1 MANLKPLQCLNL
13 DKNQQRNFIKFF
25 HSLGKKPK
33 TTVRIFDRNDFYSLH
48 AEDAELAARMVFKST
63 ASMKIMSV
71 PGDDEDIELPY
82 TVLSKNNFENFVREL
97 LLVKNYR
104 VEVYANKGGSKND
117 WKIELKGSPGNVIQF
132 EDILFGNNEQIN
144 TSAIMA
150 LQLKKEN
157 QLNSVGLSCIE
168 TTDRIFSLIEI
179 VDDDFFTELEAIVV
193 LLGPKECLLPSKEGE
208 YEKINA
214 LLERN
219 GVLVTVRKR
228 QEFTVSTSDFEDD
241 LNRLLFFE
249 KGQQENLNTVLGGTN
264 KTFALQTLNV
274 AIKYLDLGSDSSNFG
289 HFQLKVMN
297 LKRFVHLD
305 AAAVSALNIL
315 PKPGTSVT
323 SQVYRCQSI
332 LGVLDYCRT
341 PQGRRLLVQWLKQ
354 PLKDIEAIKDRH
366 DIVECFVESLNTR
379 KEIHDDYLK
388 RIPDI
393 MMLTKKLMR
402 RNASLQDVYKLYRVV
417 GRVPNLLGLL
427 SDLEN
432 STVNNILS
440 KPIRDTYGDLFK
452 FKEMIEKILD
462 MEGIEKGEYF
472 IKPSFDEELQT
483 MKEKMDEIEEKI
495 RKELRKAA
503 NDLNLDEG
511 SSIKLDVV
519 SHIGYHFRISLKE
532 DSVLR
537 KNTKYRTIDA
547 VKGGVRFTTDKLTD
561 LNSEFSEVRESYE
574 EQQKSIVDEVIRVV
588 LGYLPPLT
596 NLSHLIAQLDC
607 FTSFAVA
614 ATSSPI
620 PYVRPKMRPAETRVL
635 NLKQVRHPCLEM
647 QSDVNFIANDI
658 DFRKD
663 ETQMYIITGP
673 NMGGKSTFIRSVGSA
688 VLLAHVG
695 SFVPCDEAEISI
707 TDSILGRIGASD
719 CIMKGLSTF
728 MIEMIETSGIIR
740 TATENSLVI
749 IDELGRG
756 TSTYDG
762 CGIAWSIA
770 EYLAKET
777 KCFTLFATHFH
788 EITELAQTVSTVK
801 NSHLSAMVENS
812 NFILLYQVKPGPMD
826 NSFGIQVA
834 KLADFPEDVVKLAQ
848 KCYDE
853 IEDHFSNLKSNADPE
868 AVSLFASSLEKLS
881 DVESLEDITKI
892 IAEVRGNVRKSG
904 NEYFK
909 SICPEVFQ

>member
-1 MANLKPLQCLNL
+1 MANVKPLHPLNL
-13 DKNQQRNFIKFF
+13 DKIQQRNFIKFF
-25 HSLGKKPK
+25 HSLGEKPK
-33 TTVRIFDRNDFYSLH
+33 TTVRIFERSEIYSLH
-48 AEDAELAARMVFKST
+48 GEDAELAAKVVFKST
-63 ASMKIMSV
+63 AGIKYMSI
-71 PGDDEDIELPY
+71 DDGETELPY
-82 TVLSKNNFENFVREL
+82 TVLSKNNYANFIREL

-104 VEVYANKGGSKND
+104 VEIYVNKGGNKND
-117 WKIELKGSPGNVIQF
+117 WEIEMKGSPGNVIQF
-132 EDILFGNNEQIN
+132 ENILFSNNEQMN
-144 TSAIMA
+144 TSAMMT

-157 QLNSVGLSCIE
+157 QQNMIGLSCID
-168 TTDRIFSLIEI
+168 TTERLFSVIEL

-219 GVLVTVRKR
+219 GVFVTVRKR
-228 QEFTVSTSDFEDD
+228 QEFTVNASDFEDD
-241 LNRLLFFE
+241 LNRLLYFE
-249 KGQQENLNTVLGGTN
+249 KGQQENLNTLLGGS
-264 KTFALQTLNV
+264 KTLALQTLNV
-274 AIKYLDLGSDSSNFG
+274 GIKYLELLADSSNYG
-289 HFQLKVMN
+289 HFKLNVMN
-297 LKRFVHLD
+297 LKRFMHLD
-305 AAAVSALNIL
+305 TAAVSALNIL
-315 PKPGTSVT
+315 PKAGTPTT
-323 SQVYRCQSI
+323 SQAYKCQSI

-341 PQGRRLLVQWLKQ
+341 MQGRRLLTQWLKQ
-354 PLKDIEAIKDRH
+354 PLKDIDAIKDRH
-366 DIVECFVESLNTR
+366 DIVECFIESVHTR
-379 KEIHDDYLK
+379 KEIYDDYLK

-417 GRVPNLLGLL
+417 ARIPNLLRLL
-427 SDLEN
+427 SELEN
-432 STVNNILS
+432 STVDNILTD
-440 KPIRDTYGDLFK
+440 PIKDTFGDLFK
-452 FKEMIEKILD
+452 LKEMVEKILD
-462 MEGIEKGEYF
+462 MDGIEKGEYL
-472 IKPSFDEELQT
+472 INPSFDEELQT
-483 MKEKMDEIEEKI
+483 MKEKMDDIEERVK
-495 RKELRKAA
+495 KEQRKAA
-503 NDLNLDEG
+503 NDLNLDV
-511 SSIKLDVV
+511 KLDVV
-519 SHIGYHFRISLKE
+519 SHIGYHFRISLKDE
-532 DSVLR
+532 SAIR
-537 KNTKYRTIDA
+537 KNKKYSMIDA
-547 VKGGVRFTTDKLTD
+547 VKGGARFTTNTLRD
-561 LNSEFSEVRESYE
+561 LNSDFQEVRESYE
-574 EQQKSIVDEVIRVV
+574 EQQKSIVEEVIRVV

-596 NLSHLIAQLDC
+596 CLSHLIAQLDC
-607 FTSFAVA
+607 FMSFAAA
-614 ATSSPI
+614 ATTSPI
-620 PYVRPKMRPAETRVL
+620 PYVRPKMRPAAERVL

-658 DFRKD
+658 EFRKD

-788 EITELAQTVSTVK
+788 EITELAQSVSTVK
-801 NSHLSAMVENS
+801 NSHLAAMIEDSKFV
-812 NFILLYQVKPGPMD
+812 LLYQVKPGLMD

-834 KLADFPEDVVKLAQ
+834 KLADFPPEVVKMAQ

-853 IEDHFSNLKSNADPE
+853 IEDHFSELKSNVDPE
-868 AVSLFASSLEKLS
+868 AVSLFTSSLEKLTGL
-881 DVESLEDITKI
+881 ESIESIQSVI
-892 IAEVRGNVRKSG
+892 NEIRENVKQSG

-909 SICPEVFQ
+909 TICPELFE

>member
-1 MANLKPLQCLNL
+1 MAALF
-13 DKNQQRNFIKFF
+13 QRSFL
-25 HSLGKKPK
+25 SKPK

-48 AEDAELAARMVFKST
+48 GQDAELAARMVFKST
-63 ASMKIMSV
+63 AGIKIMSV
-71 PGDDEDIELPY
+71 PGDDGDIELPY
-82 TVLSKNNFENFVREL
+82 TVLSKNNYENFVREL

-104 VEVYANKGGSKND
+104 LELYSNKGGSKND
-117 WKIELKGSPGNVIQF
+117 WKLEITGSPGNVIQF

-150 LQLKKEN
+150 LQLKKE
-157 QLNSVGLSCIE
+157 QQQNSIGLSCIE
-168 TTDRIFSLIEI
+168 TTDRIFSLTEI
-179 VDDDFFTELEAIVV
+179 VDDDFFTEIEAIVV

-214 LLERN
+214 LMERN

-228 QEFTVSTSDFEDD
+228 QEFGTSTSDFEDD

-249 KGQQENLNTVLGGTN
+249 KGQQESLNTVLGAN
-264 KTFALQTLNV
+264 MPLALQTLNV
-274 AIKYLDLGSDSSNFG
+274 AVKYLDLASDSSNFG
-289 HFQLKVMN
+289 HYQLKVLN
-297 LKRFVHLD
+297 LQRFVHLD

-315 PKPGTSVT
+315 PKPGTSVS
-323 SQVYRCQSI
+323 SQAYRWQSL

-354 PLKDIEAIKDRH
+354 PLKDIDAIRDRH
-366 DIVECFVESLNTR
+366 DIVECFIESTNAREELHN
-379 KEIHDDYLK
+379 DYLK

-402 RNASLQDVYKLYRVV
+402 RNASLQDVYKLYKVV
-417 GRVPNLLGLL
+417 GRIPTLLGIL
-427 SDLEN
+427 SALEN
-432 STVNNILS
+432 STVENILV
-440 KPIRDTYGDLFK
+440 KPIKDTFGDLYK
-452 FKEMIEKILD
+452 FKEMVEKILD
-462 MEGIEKGEYF
+462 LEGLNRGEYL
-472 IKPSFDEELQT
+472 IKSSFDEELEE
-483 MKEKMDEIEEKI
+483 MKEKMDEVEEKI
-495 RKELRKAA
+495 TREFRKAA
-503 NDLNLDEG
+503 KDLNLDEG
-511 SSIKLDVV
+511 TSIKLNVV
-519 SHIGYHFRISLKE
+519 SHIGYHFRISRDEDGVLK
-532 DSVLR
+532 

-547 VKGGVRFTTDKLTD
+547 IKGGLRFTTEKLTD
-561 LNSEFSEVRESYE
+561 LNAEFTELRQNYE
-574 EQQKSIVDEVIRVV
+574 EQQKSIVDEVIKVV

-596 NLSHLIAQLDC
+596 CLSHLIAQLDC
-607 FTSFAVA
+607 YMSFAVS

-620 PYVRPKMRPAETRVL
+620 PYVRPKMCKSDARVL

-647 QSDVNFIANDI
+647 QSDVTFIANDVE
-658 DFRKD
+658 FQAN

-673 NMGGKSTFIRSVGSA
+673 NMGGKSTFIRSVGSS

-695 SFVPCDEAEISI
+695 SFVPCEEATISV

-728 MIEMIETSGIIR
+728 MIEMIETSGIVR

-788 EITELAQTVSTVK
+788 EITELAQTMPTVK
-801 NSHLSAMVENS
+801 NSHLSAMVEDG

-834 KLADFPEDVVKLAQ
+834 KLADFPENVVKLAQ

-853 IEDHFSNLKSNADPE
+853 IEDHFSTPKSDADHQ
-868 AVSLFASSLEKLS
+868 AVSLFNESLEKITNL
-881 DVESLEDITKI
+881 ESLDDITKAMEEI
-892 IAEVRGNVRKSG
+892 RKKVKES
-904 NEYFK
+904 NNPYFK
-909 SICPEVFQ
+909 LICPENC